1 MGQLLNF
8 DQQRYP
14 FEMFSGSHLLAI
26 VTSVLLIV
34 LFYIVRNRLKN
45 EAGTPL
51 RIILTGLLIMS
62 EVSFQYWYYI
72 NGRWD
77 LSINL
82 PFQLCSLSLYLC
94 TIMLLTRNYRI
105 FEVTFFVSMTGAFV
119 AILTPELFFGYPHFR
134 FFQFFI
140 AHIAIVLSCLYMV
153 WIEGYKPHFT
163 SVFKSLAALN
173 IIAFFVFL
181 VNIAIGA
188 NYMFLLHKPVNA
200 SPIDFLGPYPW
211 YIFSL
216 EAVAFL
222 LFSLL
227 YLPFYFSKKK
237 STSNTGLHQNQ

>member
-1 MGQLLNF
+1 MREVLNF
-8 DQQRYP
+8 NREGYP
-14 FEMFSGSHLLAI
+14 FVMYSPSHLLAI
-26 VTSVLLIV
+26 AASVLLIII
-34 LFYIVRNRLKN
+34 FYLARNKIKNRVENLVRY
-45 EAGTPL
+45 
-51 RIILTGLLIMS
+51 ILIGLLIFG

-72 NGRWD
+72 NEKWD
-77 LSINL
+77 LTINL

-94 TIMLLTRNYRI
+94 TIMLLTRSYRI
-105 FEVTFFVSMTGAFV
+105 FEISFFVSMTGAFI
-119 AILTPELFFGYPHFR
+119 AILTPELFFGFPHFR

-153 WIEGYKPHFT
+153 WIEGYRAEYT
-163 SVFKSLAALN
+163 SVLKSLAALN
-173 IIAFFVFL
+173 IIAFLVFL
-181 VNIAIGA
+181 VNIALGA

-227 YLPFYFSKKK
+227 YLPFYYSRKKNV
-237 STSNTGLHQNQ
+237 SRQY